1 MPDFAFR
8 NFILFFKDKTAVAL
22 SFLSEFIIVGLY
34 ILFIREN
41 LITSFSHL
49 QNPELLIDLWMISG
63 ILGIT
68 SVSTTMGVYG
78 ILIEDKSKQ
87 IKRDFTISPV
97 HNSSILGGYL
107 ASAFFIGFLMT
118 FLLFIAGEGYIFF
131 SYGVWPGAD
140 RILSIYLFFL
150 LISISDASLT
160 LLLASF
166 LKSSNALASCC
177 TILGSLIGFLTGI
190 YLPMGN
196 LPTGVQ
202 MLVKCFPVS
211 HGVVLL
217 RQTFLE
223 PFIAEEFLSLK
234 TSSQEFAEFM
244 GIQFWYED
252 TPLPWQGHVIVLLLA
267 ACICIGISLWQFER

>member
-8 NFILFFKDKTAVAL
+8 NFILFFKDKTAVVL

-107 ASAFFIGFLMT
+107 TSAFFIGFLMT
-118 FLLFIAGEGYIFF
+118 FLLFIAAEGYIFY

-140 RILSIYLFFL
+140 RILSIYFFFL
-150 LISISDASLT
+150 LISICNASLT

-211 HGVVLL
+211 HGVALL

-223 PFIAEEFLSLK
+223 PFIAEEFLDMK
-234 TSSQEFAEFM
+234 TASQEFAEFM

-252 TPLPWQGHVIVLLLA
+252 TALPWQGHVIVLLLV
-267 ACICIGISLWQFER
+267 ACICIGISLWRFER